1 MRNALKVK
9 DREKELRSIIDYD
22 VDGTSKGPLIS
33 GRLLCGFSQEMG
45 APSC

>member
-9 DREKELRSIIDYD
+9 DRQKELRSIVDYD
-22 VDGTSKGPLIS
+22 ADGTSKGRLIS
-33 GRLLCGFSQEMG
+33 GRLPCGFSQEMG